1 MNRPHMECGAQRRFG
16 WAGSAPA
23 LRAVGKRCGAPHS
36 NQPGSWSQFVVT
48 RLPSI
53 LFMIL
58 VLLTKPSRGQTGS
71 HAIPI
76 TPEFLANL
84 VAEARTNHPGLRAT
98 AARLTA
104 SEHATAA
111 VRTWDDPMV
120 RFGGVVTS
128 PSGPNLEMEGDLLY
142 EVQQKLPLFRKAL
155 ALRQEAEAAT
165 AVASAQNDF
174 RFQILRRAISQAAG
188 LLALLDE
195 TLAIGTEDLAQL
207 NRMAAS
213 ARERQRAGIDTTLD
227 LLRLENERDKRQQ
240 QQVTDQ
246 LQRDFAR
253 VSLNRLLA
261 RPHDSPWPTLR
272 LPAPAPEIP
281 FSERMVDLGTRYEPQ
296 LLVMKKEIAMAE
308 AGIEIAR
315 RSRLPDVT
323 VGIEG
328 RQWSGSGD
336 FREGMF
342 TVGVNLPW
350 FNRSRY
356 RADFDSARARA
367 DSARAEAENY
377 ELDVRQEL
385 FRVWTRIDAARREA
399 ALYQDNIIPRAQLAT
414 STAFAAWTSGRGM
427 FLDLLET
434 RRMLLDARLMRARA
448 INEQHQMITELITC
462 CGLGELDSLD
472 MLIQDKP

>member
-1 MNRPHMECGAQRRFG
+1 MNRRI
-16 WAGSAPA
+16 
-23 LRAVGKRCGAPHS
+23 
-36 NQPGSWSQFVVT
+36 
-48 RLPSI
+48 I
-53 LFMIL
+53 LFPDPLPVVRPCRLIL
-58 VLLTKPSRGQTGS
+58 TVSICLLLFATTSRGQSTAN
-71 HAIPI
+71 AIPI
-76 TPEFLANL
+76 TPQFLANL
-84 VAEARTNHPGLRAT
+84 VAEAQTNHPGLRAT

-104 SEHATAA
+104 AERSSAA
-111 VRTWDDPMV
+111 VRTWEDPMV

-128 PSGPNLEMEGDLLY
+128 SSGPNLEMEGDLVY
-142 EVQQKLPLFRKAL
+142 EVQQKIPIFRKAL
-155 ALRQEAEAAT
+155 VQRQQAEAAT
-165 AVASAQNDF
+165 AVASAQNDY

-188 LLALLDE
+188 QLALMDE
-195 TLAIGTEDLAQL
+195 TLAIDTEDLAQL
-207 NRMAAS
+207 DRMTAS

-240 QQVTDQ
+240 QRVTDQ

-261 RPHDSPWPTLR
+261 RPLESPWPTLL
-272 LPAPAPEIP
+272 LPAPAPDIP
-281 FSERMVDLGTRYEPQ
+281 FTERMVALGTRYEPQ

-336 FREGMF
+336 FQEGMF
-342 TVGVNLPW
+342 TVGLNLPW

-356 RADFDSARARA
+356 RADLDSARARA
-367 DSARAEAENY
+367 LSARAEADNY

-414 STAFAAWTSGRGM
+414 ATAFAAWTSGRGM
-427 FLDLLET
+427 FLDMLET